1 MATGADRAARRQ
13 RRLAAAGVAT
23 ALVAATGACCA
34 PIGQAT
40 ENPEANAVDIAA
52 RLKALADP
60 SRVRIVQELACC
72 AGHEITTTDAAAFL
86 DVSEATAN
94 HHLKRL
100 QQAGIV
106 APRRDAQKVFY
117 RLDLGA
123 LRQLGTILQ
132 ACCSADCHCE

>member
-1 MATGADRAARRQ
+1 MDHTPLL
-13 RRLAAAGVAT
+13 LAV
-23 ALVAATGACCA
+23 TGACCA
-34 PIGQAT
+34 PIGQAAQD
-40 ENPEANAVDIAA
+40 PEANANEIAT

-72 AGHEITTTDAAAFL
+72 SDHEITTTDAATFL

-100 QQAGIV
+100 QLAGIV
-106 APRRDAQKVFY
+106 TPRRDAQRVFY

-123 LRQLGTILQ
+123 LRQLGAILQ
-132 ACCSADCHCE
+132 ACCAADCHCS